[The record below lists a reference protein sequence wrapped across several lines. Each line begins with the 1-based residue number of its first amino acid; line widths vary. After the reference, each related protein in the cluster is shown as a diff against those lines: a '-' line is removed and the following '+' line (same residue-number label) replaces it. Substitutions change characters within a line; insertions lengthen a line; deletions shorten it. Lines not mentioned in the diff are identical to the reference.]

1 MRKQTLTGLCFLIA
15 LALMYGVSFLIRS
28 FGFEVNLG
36 PVSHIFYAALLTPLL
51 AMALARLNRP
61 LLAWR
66 KTRGRDIEEEQ
77 KHEIEGSD
85 IISLWPG
92 TTHDGKAS

>member
-1 MRKQTLTGLCFLIA
+1 MRKQTLTGLCFIIA
-15 LALMYGVSFLIRS
+15 LAMMYGFSFLMRS
-28 FGFEVNLG
+28 FGYEANLG
-36 PVSHIFYAALLTPLL
+36 PVSHIFYAALLTPLML
-51 AMALARLNRP
+51 VAFTRLNRP

-77 KHEIEGSD
+77 RHEIEGSD